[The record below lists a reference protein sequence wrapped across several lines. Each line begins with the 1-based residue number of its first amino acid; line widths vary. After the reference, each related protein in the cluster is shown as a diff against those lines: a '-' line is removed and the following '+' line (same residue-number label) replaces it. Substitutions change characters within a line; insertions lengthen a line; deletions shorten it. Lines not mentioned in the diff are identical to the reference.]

1 MEFQKISNFLNT
13 MPNDK
18 DLPRFVNKKWIEVYD
33 QSEKMYS
40 SNKGIRIKT
49 SMLRSDLCDFS
60 NAYIAVEG
68 TITFEGDNNAN
79 KRNKN
84 LAFKDNAPFIN
95 CISKINGVK
104 IDNAENLDVV
114 MLIYNLF
121 QQTAYGIIIDM
132 NQEKKLIEV
141 YDQSEKIYSSNK
153 EIRIKTSMLR
163 SDLCNFSN
171 AYIAVEGTTTLEG
184 DNNAI
189 KRNKNLAFK
198 NNAPFINCISKI
210 NGVKIDNAE
219 DLDVVMPMY
228 NLLEY
233 SKNYRK
239 TTGSLWNYYRDEP
252 SNPLSSNSESFKY
265 KTSVVGKTPEEND
278 SFLNAKVVIL

>member
-84 LAFKDNAPFIN
+84 LTFKNNAPFIN

-121 QQTAYGIIIDM
+121 Q
-132 NQEKKLIEV
+132 
-141 YDQSEKIYSSNK
+141 
-153 EIRIKTSMLR
+153 
-163 SDLCNFSN
+163 
-171 AYIAVEGTTTLEG
+171 
-184 DNNAI
+184 
-189 KRNKNLAFK
+189 
-198 NNAPFINCISKI
+198 
-210 NGVKIDNAE
+210 
-219 DLDVVMPMY
+219 
-228 NLLEY
+228 
-233 SKNYRK
+233 
-239 TTGSLWNYYRDEP
+239 
-252 SNPLSSNSESFKY
+252 
-265 KTSVVGKTPEEND
+265 
-278 SFLNAKVVIL
+278 